1 MKRTLFALYL
11 LLVTAAIGR
20 ASVYTW
26 SKYDLSFEVPDGGFV
41 TYSSN
46 THFEIQ
52 WDEMVMTIQLYSK
65 DKSDDK
71 VLRRNLESKA
81 LGYNMYD
88 TKQGKMKVKGFKTL
102 CIEGTMPDGSRAVIA
117 DLVSNKQDLIVEVT
131 VNYLFG
137 NRETVDDMIKSF
149 AENKKQQPNREK
161 KRQRVQSKEDA
172 EKQKKQQQ
180 KTKPRRDEGPLY
192 EARIPETIA
201 INQL

>member
-1 MKRTLFALYL
+1 MKRVTISL
-11 LLVTAAIGR
+11 LLLMLYGLCAW

-26 SKYDLSFEVPDGGFV
+26 SGHDLTFEVPDGGFV

-46 THFEIQ
+46 TRFEIH
-52 WDEMVMTIQLYSK
+52 WDEMVMTIQLYNK

-71 VLRRNLESKA
+71 FLRDNLARKA

-88 TKQGKMKVKGFKTL
+88 TKQGKVKVKGFKAL

-117 DLVSNKQDLIVEVT
+117 DLISKKQNLIAEVT
-131 VNYLFG
+131 INYLYG
-137 NRETVDDMIKSF
+137 NREVVDDILKSF

-161 KRQRVQSKEDA
+161 KRQRVQSKQEA

-180 KTKPRRDEGPLY
+180 KPPRRDDGPLY
-192 EARIPETIA
+192 EA
-201 INQL
+201 